1 MGKRL
6 PKAELL
12 QEIGVE
18 RKRLDRLLEQ
28 LTPRQMTQPGATL
41 AGWSVKDIL
50 GHLIGWQ
57 QMNLDWYAAGMR
69 GETPELP
76 APGLTWRDIRQLN
89 ERIYRKYH
97 RRSLKAVLADY
108 RAFHEKMLEL
118 IAVVPDRDFVAV
130 GRFAWTGPSWTLSD
144 YVRANT
150 ASHYRWACKH
160 IRKWIRAQAKS
171 KP

>member
-12 QEIGVE
+12 QEIGIE
-18 RKRLDRLLEQ
+18 RSRLDALLEQ
-28 LTPRQMTQPGATL
+28 LTPRQMTQGGVTL

-50 GHLIGWQ
+50 AHLIAWQ
-57 QMNLDWYAAGMR
+57 QMNLDWYATGLH
-69 GETPELP
+69 GETPDIP
-76 APGLTWRDIRQLN
+76 KTWTDIRTVN
-89 ERIYRKYH
+89 DRIYRKHH

-108 RAFHEKMLEL
+108 TAFHQKMLSL
-118 IAVVPDRDFVAV
+118 IEEVPDRDFAAI
-130 GRFAWTGPSWTLSD
+130 GHLTWTGPTWTLSD
-144 YVRANT
+144 CIGWNT

-160 IRKWIRAQAKS
+160 IRKWVRAQMKT